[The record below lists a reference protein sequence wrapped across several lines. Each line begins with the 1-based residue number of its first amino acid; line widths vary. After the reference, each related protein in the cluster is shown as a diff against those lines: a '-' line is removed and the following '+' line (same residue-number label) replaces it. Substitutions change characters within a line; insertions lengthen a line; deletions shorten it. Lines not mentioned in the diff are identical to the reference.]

1 MLRWMLAMTLLTG
14 PLNLD
19 QMKLAEKAIEEAIAE
34 HQTPGAVLL
43 VGRGDRIDYL
53 KAFGNRALLPAPVSM
68 TTDTIFD
75 LASLTK
81 PIATATSIM
90 ILVDRGRLD
99 LHAPVARYI
108 PEFAQ
113 NGKEK
118 ITIEM
123 LLLHHGGLVPDN
135 PMKDYA
141 GSPADALAKV
151 YALRPKW
158 EPGTHFAYTDVG
170 FIVLGE
176 LVRVA
181 DEKHRRLDQFA
192 RDEIFEPLRM
202 RDTMFLPPP
211 ELRDRMAPTEK
222 RGDAWM
228 IGEVHDPRA
237 FALGGVAG
245 HAGLFGTAGD
255 VARYCQ
261 MLLNDGEL
269 DGARI
274 LKPATVREMIRMRS
288 LPDGTG
294 RRGYGFD
301 IDTGFSSARGERFAR
316 GTTFGHTGYTGTMFW
331 IDPVNDCF
339 FVLLTNRVH
348 PDDKGDVKQLRK
360 RVATVVAEAY
370 LGAAPATQSSA
381 PSTTPR

>member
-1 MLRWMLAMTLLTG
+1 MLRWMLATTLLAG

-19 QMKLAEKAIEEAIAE
+19 HMKLAENAIEESIAQ

-43 VGRGDRIDYL
+43 AGRGDRIDYL
-53 KAFGNRALLPAPVSM
+53 KSFGNLALLPAPIPM
-68 TTDTIFD
+68 TDDTIFD

-81 PIATATSIM
+81 PIATATSVM
-90 ILVDRGRLD
+90 ILVERGRLD
-99 LHAPVARYI
+99 LQAPVAKYI

-135 PMKDYA
+135 PMKDYT

-151 YALRPKW
+151 NALTPKW

-176 LVRVA
+176 LVQAA

-192 RDEIFEPLRM
+192 KEEIFLPLGM
-202 RDTMFLPPP
+202 SDTMFLPPR
-211 ELRDRMAPTEK
+211 ELRSRIAPTEK

-261 MLLNDGEL
+261 MLLNGGEL
-269 DGARI
+269 DGVRI
-274 LKPATVREMIRMRS
+274 LKPETVREMITMRG

-360 RVATVVAEAY
+360 RVATSVAEAY
-370 LGAAPATQSSA
+370 LGPAPTPQPAA